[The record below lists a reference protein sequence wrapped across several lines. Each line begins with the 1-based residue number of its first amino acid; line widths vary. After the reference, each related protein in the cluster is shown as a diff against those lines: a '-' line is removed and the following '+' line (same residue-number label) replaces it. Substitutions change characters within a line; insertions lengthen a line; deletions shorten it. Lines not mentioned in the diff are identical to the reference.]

1 MDFFSNSLC
10 LSISTQ
16 PILIPRGVSLKSALS
31 DRSKSLYSDL
41 EVNIL
46 YGSFVPFVTKS
57 SIKTPIYP
65 RDLGIIN
72 SLLDVVLSD
81 AFIPAIIPCA
91 AASSYPVV
99 PFICP
104 AKK

>member
-1 MDFFSNSLC
+1 M
-10 LSISTQ
+10 
-16 PILIPRGVSLKSALS
+16 
-31 DRSKSLYSDL
+31 
-41 EVNIL
+41 
-46 YGSFVPFVTKS
+46 
-57 SIKTPIYP
+57 
-65 RDLGIIN
+65 N

-104 AKK
+104 AKNKF